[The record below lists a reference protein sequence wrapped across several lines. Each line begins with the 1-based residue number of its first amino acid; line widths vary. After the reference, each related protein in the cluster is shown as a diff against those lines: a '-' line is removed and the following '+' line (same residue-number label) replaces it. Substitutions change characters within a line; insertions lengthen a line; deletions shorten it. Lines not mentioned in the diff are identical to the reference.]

1 MPVQDR
7 MTRWWIPPE
16 MWRRMQPL
24 NLEFS
29 NRWTG
34 TPPVD
39 GRLVSS
45 CDLWYLVMFHSW
57 IKNHWIDEWRD
68 GWTGTDKL
76 DERFLGSCF
85 DWQAGTSD
93 DIMNAY
99 ESMNVKQ
106 IVKQFPSLPAP
117 ATPWSWLLS
126 HSRDLPPPR
135 TQCRF
140 AASKTTAF
148 WGYNSFLMVPQRPTT
163 STLDGALRATLFFL
177 YYLLILTKD
186 DAVIFFV
193 PRVCVL
199 LTLLAVQEALQKCEA
214 LESLLADERMRLMS
228 RVEEARSC
236 REREDTILGR
246 CPFIGN
252 IQGRVIFHWGKW
264 QLQEEEGWGWR
275 SNPYTI
281 FIWFHHGDG
290 WESQFNNQ
298 TLRFPKLLPKWD
310 KSSPWQLGQLQRNN
324 IKLTY
329 MTSYDRSLSWRMVAN
344 GTNRNE

>member
-16 MWRRMQPL
+16 MWRCMQPL

-29 NRWTG
+29 NRWAG

-57 IKNHWIDEWRD
+57 IKNHGMDEWTNGRMD
-68 GWTGTDKL
+68 EWTGTDKL
-76 DERFLGSCF
+76 DERFFDPCF
-85 DWQAGTSD
+85 HNQGHRMTSWMY
-93 DIMNAY
+93 MNLCQTDCQT
-99 ESMNVKQ
+99 V
-106 IVKQFPSLPAP
+106 SLPSCPSNSMILAP
-117 ATPWSWLLS
+117 LSIAGPPTSARLQNCRLLG
-126 HSRDLPPPR
+126 DI
-135 TQCRF
+135 
-140 AASKTTAF
+140 
-148 WGYNSFLMVPQRPTT
+148 SFLMVPQTPTT
-163 STLDGALRATLFFL
+163 STLDGVLRATCDFFIN
-177 YYLLILTKD
+177 YSTVSFD
-186 DAVIFFV
+186 SV
-193 PRVCVL
+193 P

-236 REREDTILGR
+236 REREDTKLGR

-275 SNPYTI
+275 SNPYMI
-281 FIWFHHGDG
+281 FIVY
-290 WESQFNNQ
+290 
-298 TLRFPKLLPKWD
+298 TVYVYIY
-310 KSSPWQLGQLQRNN
+310 N
-324 IKLTY
+324 IY
-329 MTSYDRSLSWRMVAN
+329 MIPSWRWMGIPTQQSDLKIPKVVAQMGQELRGN
-344 GTNRNE
+344 LGNFKEITSN

>member
-16 MWRRMQPL
+16 MWRCMQPL

-29 NRWTG
+29 NRWAG

-57 IKNHWIDEWRD
+57 IKSHGMDEWTNGGMD
-68 GWTGTDKL
+68 EWTGTDKL
-76 DERFLGSCF
+76 DERFFGSCF
-85 DWQAGTSD
+85 HNQGHRMTSWMY
-93 DIMNAY
+93 MNLCQTDCQT
-99 ESMNVKQ
+99 V
-106 IVKQFPSLPAP
+106 SLPSCPSNSMILAP
-117 ATPWSWLLS
+117 LSIVGPPTSARLQNCRLLG
-126 HSRDLPPPR
+126 D
-135 TQCRF
+135 
-140 AASKTTAF
+140 
-148 WGYNSFLMVPQRPTT
+148 NSFLMVPQTPTT
-163 STLDGALRATLFFL
+163 STLDGVLRATCDFFL
-177 YYLLILTKD
+177 SITVLYLLILTKD
-186 DAVIFFV
+186 DAVKFFV
-193 PRVCVL
+193 PRVCVP

-236 REREDTILGR
+236 REREDTKLGR

-275 SNPYTI
+275 SNPYMFFYSI
-281 FIWFHHGDG
+281 YCICIYIYIIYIYNIYIWFHHGDG
-290 WESQFNNQ
+290 WESQLNNQ

-310 KSSPWQLGQLQRNN
+310 KSCVATWA
-324 IKLTY
+324 
-329 MTSYDRSLSWRMVAN
+329 TSKK
-344 GTNRNE
+344 

>member
-1 MPVQDR
+1 MDPSRNVEAHATSESGIFQSVNWD
-7 MTRWWIPPE
+7 TTCRWQVGFKLW
-16 MWRRMQPL
+16 
-24 NLEFS
+24 
-29 NRWTG
+29 
-34 TPPVD
+34 
-39 GRLVSS
+39 LVIS
-45 CDLWYLVMFHSW
+45 CDVSLLNQKSLDWRM
-57 IKNHWIDEWRD
+57 DEWRD
-68 GWTGTDKL
+68 GWMDGDGQVGWKISWFMFWLTSRDIGWHHECIWIYECQTD
-76 DERFLGSCF
+76 C
-85 DWQAGTSD
+85 QT
-93 DIMNAY
+93 
-99 ESMNVKQ
+99 V
-106 IVKQFPSLPAP
+106 SLPSCPSNSMILAP
-117 ATPWSWLLS
+117 LS
-126 HSRDLPPPR
+126 LAG
-135 TQCRF
+135 RF

-344 GTNRNE
+344 GTNRSNRNE